1 MMISSAPIVLAAG
14 SGGTSS
20 STPAW
25 VPYVSLGSLVV
36 GVVAAVFA
44 VWTFAHNR
52 RRNLRADE
60 EVYAVKVAAWT
71 GEDTGQGPGE
81 LYRYDSLVV
90 HNGSDQPIYNT
101 TLVWR
106 AAEPGELAGETDLQ
120 NIYVGLVPPG
130 EDRVSKLREIS
141 KPEIGQRPVSVAFED
156 AQGRYWERDET
167 GQLHRGKDK
176 VKPTLIAPT
185 TVRGPNGSINP
196 ASQRN

>member
-1 MMISSAPIVLAAG
+1 MISSAPIVLAVG

-20 STPAW
+20 SSPAW
-25 VPYVSLGSLVV
+25 VPYVSVCGLVV
-36 GVVAAVFA
+36 SLVVAAVG

-71 GEDTGQGPGE
+71 GEDTGQGPGR
-81 LYRYDSLVV
+81 LYRFNSLVV
-90 HNGSDQPIYNT
+90 HNGSDQPIYNV

-106 AAEPGELAGETDLQ
+106 AVEPGELAGETDLQ

-130 EDRVSKLREIS
+130 EDRVFKLEADS
-141 KPEIGQRPVSVAFED
+141 QPEIGQRPVTVAFQD
-156 AQGRYWERDET
+156 ARGQYWERDET

-176 VKPTLIAPT
+176 VKPTLIAPRA
-185 TVRGPNGSINP
+185 VRGPDGSINP
-196 ASQRN
+196 VAQRN